1 MNQIAKNNKLIHE
14 FMEIEGKVLPYDK
27 SWDLLI
33 PAYVKANAKI
43 KSIVKNGRID
53 RKAENYVY
61 LCRAEIL
68 SDNKEKVAEYL
79 ANAIILHNK
88 IKNS

>member
-1 MNQIAKNNKLIHE
+1 MSQITNNNKLIHE
-14 FMEIEGKVLPYDK
+14 FMEMQGKVLPYNK

-33 PAYVKANAKI
+33 PAYVKANTEI
-43 KSIVKNGRID
+43 KSVVKNGRID

-61 LCRAEIL
+61 LCRSEIL
-68 SDNKEKVAEYL
+68 SDNKEKVTEYL
-79 ANAIILHNK
+79 ANAIELHNK